1 MAGLY
6 RTLQFR
12 PDRMRASAD
21 SPYAA
26 ATDLAEFL
34 VRDGVPFREAHAV
47 VGALVRRSLD
57 DGSPLADLVLAEPRL
72 GAAAAE
78 LLAPG
83 VSVRQRTT
91 PGGAGPVPVAE
102 QRRRL
107 GDAVRRERVRWNP
120 GSSDE

>member
-1 MAGLY
+1 MA
-6 RTLQFR
+6 
-12 PDRMRASAD
+12 AAAD

-26 ATDLAEFL
+26 ATDLAELL

-57 DGSPLADLVLAEPRL
+57 DGSPLADLVLAEPRWVTV
-72 GAAAAE
+72 AAA

-83 VSVRQRTT
+83 GVGASAHDPRR
-91 PGGAGPVPVAE
+91 GGP
-102 QRRRL
+102 RRRWPSSAAAC